1 MYPKRLVGE
10 LYVKGEGALMLLPS
24 CPVPLRLRVLDP
36 PHVPDDEAKNA
47 PLPSPL
53 APPPRPLLPRR
64 PGLLLLPPPLP
75 PPCAL
80 DEVEDMLV
88 VVGAVGGGMKNE
100 RCGRG
105 EERGCL
111 ALLSNEPSTA

>member
-24 CPVPLRLRVLDP
+24 CPVPLRLRVLEP

-47 PLPSPL
+47 PLPSPAL
-53 APPPRPLLPRR
+53 PPRLLLPRR
-64 PGLLLLPPPLP
+64 PGLLLP

-80 DEVEDMLV
+80 DEEEEEDMLLRLLIV
-88 VVGAVGGGMKNE
+88 A
-100 RCGRG
+100 G
-105 EERGCL
+105 E
-111 ALLSNEPSTA
+111 